1 MILRSPSKEIDF
13 KLVKNKPAPCF
24 TEIHE
29 IDKDKNKVLNLKK
42 YLINN
47 VSELRMRD
55 SYKRFVKTWIRFAN
69 PWIRI
74 DS

>member
-1 MILRSPSKEIDF
+1 MKNQQRLADKKEEQTLERTSKE
-13 KLVKNKPAPCF
+13 KK
-24 TEIHE
+24 EIF
-29 IDKDKNKVLNLKK
+29 
-42 YLINN
+42 
-47 VSELRMRD
+47 LRMRD